1 MNGTFQIT
9 GWDETPYDEGEGGDK
24 KSHAKITQSY
34 SGAIEGSSE
43 LQYLMS
49 YQSESSAVFVGFEV
63 VTGKIDG
70 KTGSF
75 TIQHN
80 GKFENGVAS
89 SNFVIV
95 PNSASGGLVNI
106 EGSGSFVSGESGKA
120 NYDLNITT

>member
-1 MNGTFQIT
+1 
-9 GWDETPYDEGEGGDK
+9 
-24 KSHAKITQSY
+24 
-34 SGAIEGSSE
+34 
-43 LQYLMS
+43 MS
-49 YQSESSAVFVGFEV
+49 YQSASSAVFVGFEV

-75 TIQHN
+75 TLQHN
-80 GKFENGVAS
+80 GKFENGFAS